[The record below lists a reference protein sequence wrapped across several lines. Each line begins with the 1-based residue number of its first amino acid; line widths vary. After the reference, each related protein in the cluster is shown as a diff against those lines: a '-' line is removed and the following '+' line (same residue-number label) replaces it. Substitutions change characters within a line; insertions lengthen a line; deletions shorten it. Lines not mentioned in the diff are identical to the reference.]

1 MRASPTR
8 AGAEGSGSLRLV
20 PTLEERSKLGLEGD
34 IGRIEHLPASN
45 DDHIETARR
54 FVVAKQFAH
63 EAFGPISH
71 NGRAHFSGRGDAQ
84 PGSRPTVRPDEH
96 RHQASRKTTSTF
108 VELFEIF
115 TRPDVFVSPKARH
128 RLSFVGHRQ
137 ALAPFGA
144 PTLQDLTPVL
154 GRHSDQ
160 KTVGFRPSAVVR
172 LKRTLALLGSRHIFP
187 RKEPLSVCPFAE
199 ACKGATPC

>member
-1 MRASPTR
+1 MRARPTR
-8 AGAEGSGSLRLV
+8 AGPDGPGSLRFI
-20 PTLEERSKLGLEGD
+20 PTFKERSEFGLEGD

-54 FVVAKQFAH
+54 FVVAKQFAN
-63 EAFGPISH
+63 ETFGPVSDD
-71 NGRAHFSGRGDAQ
+71 GRAHLSGRGDAQ
-84 PGSRPTVRPDEH
+84 PGSRQTIGPNEH
-96 RHQASRKTTSTF
+96 RHQASRKTTSAI
-108 VELFEIF
+108 VESFEIF
-115 TRPDVFVSPKARH
+115 ARPDVFVGPKARH
-128 RLSFVGHRQ
+128 CLSFVGHRQ

-144 PTLQDLTPVL
+144 PTLDNLPPVL

-160 KTVGFRPSAVVR
+160 KTVGFCPPAVVR

-187 RKEPLSVCPFAE
+187 RKEPPIVCPLTE